1 MVEKHCVQ
9 YSFQPLIADSHNMG
23 EVDATYGLQGTA
35 AAWGDMIGGAKQFVT
50 PFDGNTLRQL
60 GILIE
65 RK

>member
-1 MVEKHCVQ
+1 MKKTKFILETK
-9 YSFQPLIADSHNMG
+9 SKMDGI
-23 EVDATYGLQGTA
+23 DATYGLQGKA
-35 AAWGDMIGGAKQFVT
+35 KKWGALVGGAKQFVT